1 MRKNASPEGRPV
13 LGTLPAA
20 ASKHL
25 IAFVVEVIEF
35 QIALLQSSQ
44 DKTNDC
50 SLVRYLAFNDMV
62 N

>member
-1 MRKNASPEGRPV
+1 MRGRSSREAFMRKNASPEGRPV

-35 QIALLQSSQ
+35 Q
-44 DKTNDC
+44 
-50 SLVRYLAFNDMV
+50 V
-62 N
+62 